1 METICWYLQSKISDI
16 KENRNSFDQKRKESE
31 NREDGDKR
39 VLRLC
44 FLSGLFSCSSVVF
57 VRIVL
62 KSTLSNLKIFTFIA

>member
-39 VLRLC
+39 VLRLR

-62 KSTLSNLKIFTFIA
+62 KSTLSNLKIFTFIP

>member
-39 VLRLC
+39 VLRLY

>member
-39 VLRLC
+39 VLRLR